1 MPTKRAVHDVTTAYV
16 AEIATGVLRARNQSV
31 PEISIGC
38 GQITPEYLRDRNP
51 VKREKIP
58 DKRQYLTTIAG
69 HHRPLTAARPA
80 CAWLRCRL
88 RCSVA
93 SWPGWYG
100 RRVPARPGGFPR
112 PATLCARRG

>member
-58 DKRQYLTTIAG
+58 DKRQVQRTRGYQEGAG
-69 HHRPLTAARPA
+69 DVFQ
-80 CAWLRCRL
+80 RL
-88 RCSVA
+88 FLGEV
-93 SWPGWYG
+93 
-100 RRVPARPGGFPR
+100 
-112 PATLCARRG
+112 